1 MRSAPYHNTRNLAG
15 TQKFLCYVKVL
26 LYPLLCLMLLYPL
39 LCLIHAIGLHQY
51 FRSASTS
58 VTMYDSVSTTN
69 QQRHHGVK
77 LKFAEDL
84 QAQLVSKSS
93 WETWGGEKNT
103 HTHTHTHM
111 HAHARARVHTH
122 HTHTHAYTR
131 THARVHTHTPHTHTH
146 MHAHTHL
153 NLCSKQQIHSVSGH
167 CQTWDLLSEARD
179 QQEHMLV
186 TGKYNEQG
194 GAAVT
199 WHYRQ
204 TCYKQWVTGDLF
216 ATKYRAFHNV
226 LRDYKHL

>member
-93 WETWGGEKNT
+93 WETWGGEKT
-103 HTHTHTHM
+103 HTHTHTHT
-111 HAHARARVHTH
+111 HTCTHTRARACTHTTHIPMHTRAHTRAYTHTH
-122 HTHTHAYTR
+122 HTHIHTCT
-131 THARVHTHTPHTHTH
+131 HTHT
-146 MHAHTHL
+146 
-153 NLCSKQQIHSVSGH
+153 
-167 CQTWDLLSEARD
+167 
-179 QQEHMLV
+179 
-186 TGKYNEQG
+186 
-194 GAAVT
+194 
-199 WHYRQ
+199 
-204 TCYKQWVTGDLF
+204 
-216 ATKYRAFHNV
+216 
-226 LRDYKHL
+226 